1 MSDNEKTKLIVL
13 GGGPGGYPAAFMAAD
28 MGIDVTL
35 IDMKKNPGGVCLFQG
50 CIPSKTLLHAAKI
63 IHEASEAHGFGIDF
77 GQPDINV
84 EQLRDWKNKVVGRL
98 TGGLGQLSKQ
108 RKVNFI
114 EGRGRIVDPN
124 TVAVQTSDGQEQTL
138 STDYIIVA
146 TGSQPTRIASF
157 PDDPDIIWDST
168 KALELDEVPGSLLV
182 VGGGYIGLELGT
194 VYSAL
199 GSNVTVVEALNGILP
214 TADRDLVEH
223 LERSVTERFDALLT
237 NTRVD
242 SISIVDGK
250 AEVKLLGLD
259 LENPTRTYDRVL
271 VSVGRTPN
279 ARDIGLENTAVE
291 VDDKGFIRVD
301 AQRRTAEESIFAIGD
316 VAGEPMLAH
325 KATYEA
331 RIAAETIA
339 GQTSAFDPKAIPAV
353 VFTDPEV
360 AWAGL
365 TENQARTD
373 GVPHKVARF
382 PWAASGRATSV
393 GRNDGLTKMLL
404 DPVTERLLGVGIVGV
419 GAGELIA
426 EATLAIEMG
435 ATATDMKM
443 TVHAH
448 PTLSETVM
456 EAAEVFY
463 GHSPHFM
470 ERKR

>member
-1 MSDNEKTKLIVL
+1 
-13 GGGPGGYPAAFMAAD
+13 
-28 MGIDVTL
+28 
-35 IDMKKNPGGVCLFQG
+35 
-50 CIPSKTLLHAAKI
+50 
-63 IHEASEAHGFGIDF
+63 
-77 GQPDINV
+77 
-84 EQLRDWKNKVVGRL
+84 
-98 TGGLGQLSKQ
+98 
-108 RKVNFI
+108 
-114 EGRGRIVDPN
+114 
-124 TVAVQTSDGQEQTL
+124 
-138 STDYIIVA
+138 
-146 TGSQPTRIASF
+146 
-157 PDDPDIIWDST
+157 
-168 KALELDEVPGSLLV
+168 VPGSLLV

-199 GSNVTVVEALNGILP
+199 GSKVTVVEALSGILP

-223 LERSVTERFDALLT
+223 LERSVSERFDELLT

-250 AEVKLLGLD
+250 AEVKLLSLD

-279 ARDIGLENTAVE
+279 ARDIGLENTAVK
-291 VDDKGFIRVD
+291 VDDKGFIEVD

-339 GQTSAFDPKAIPAV
+339 GRTSAFDPKAIPAV

-365 TENQARTD
+365 TEMQARTD

-404 DPVTERLLGVGIVGV
+404 DPVTERLIGVGIVGV